1 MGQIGAN
8 RVTQLVVWHAQDSSY
23 WPRALKIDFLFL
35 KNGLG
40 YQREDF
46 ADELAKYQ
54 TLTPNTPDA
63 RGREAM
69 KARRA

>member
-8 RVTQLVVWHAQDSSY
+8 RVTQLVAWHAQDSSY

-63 RGREAM
+63 RGRESM
-69 KARRA
+69 KEKRA